1 MPLVKAGD
9 RVSDLKP
16 IFRYGETEIRYL
28 QKKDKILGRE
38 IERIGM
44 IRREVT
50 PDLFTALISS
60 IVGQQISGKAKDTVW
75 QRLLDRLGGITP
87 QSLAQANFATV
98 QGCGM
103 TMRKAAALQ
112 DVAVQVLEGKFDID
126 GLAALSDDEL
136 CKRLSSLKGV
146 GEWTAEMLMIF
157 SLERP
162 NVLSYGDLA
171 IRRGIMKLYR
181 HKELDRARFERY
193 RKRYSPYCSVASL
206 YLWELAVE
214 I

>member
-1 MPLVKAGD
+1 
-9 RVSDLKP
+9 
-16 IFRYGETEIRYL
+16 
-28 QKKDKILGRE
+28 
-38 IERIGM
+38 
-44 IRREVT
+44 
-50 PDLFTALISS
+50 
-60 IVGQQISGKAKDTVW
+60 
-75 QRLLDRLGGITP
+75 
-87 QSLAQANFATV
+87 
-98 QGCGM
+98 
-103 TMRKAAALQ
+103 MRKAAALQ

-162 NVLSYGDLA
+162 NVLSYADLA

-193 RKRYSPYCSVASL
+193 RKRYSPYIARSL
-206 YLWELAVE
+206 RF
-214 I
+214 ICGN